1 MLLASHTLHFRVHT
15 TVCLTLGLALA
26 TVASFLASLLLLAT

>member
-15 TVCLTLGLALA
+15 TVCLTLAIALA
-26 TVASFLASLLLLAT
+26 TVASYFASLVLLVT

>member
-15 TVCLTLGLALA
+15 TVGLTLGLALA
-26 TVASFLASLLLLAT
+26 TVTSFFASLVLLLI